1 MTDDELRN
9 ALDGLYAYDTGC
21 VDSGVH
27 DEALRERCIAE
38 MRSRMG
44 PHDIAPRLFLS
55 RLIRDMWLTEEAL
68 AQGYGIEDVMSFA
81 AWLDERMEIQF

>member
-1 MTDDELRN
+1 
-9 ALDGLYAYDTGC
+9 
-21 VDSGVH
+21 
-27 DEALRERCIAE
+27 
-38 MRSRMG
+38 MG

-81 AWLDERMEIQF
+81 AWLDERMEIHF